1 MDLISSL
8 KIGVTKVWIP
18 PISNSSSLLRPPR
31 SHAPYNFKFPN
42 NNYLTVHAKKKTVLE
57 PNLVEEIL
65 MEEEDE
71 EEELRFQHFEDDDE
85 GEYFEDDSQ
94 VYVSWGWRWR
104 RWNSPCW
111 KMFVYPLMVT
121 SKYMHL
127 RHCPIPPFKCALRR
141 CQIIRSFNKRIES
154 GSPSIEDIEAFTA
167 SYRAKLEEAEIVKS
181 ITENIS
187 VEVSSPG
194 VERVV
199 RIPQELDRFKDRAM
213 YVKYVSELATAGSST
228 ESDGVFK
235 IISFDTQTKCCT
247 WGLADVRINRE
258 KAGKGRPLSK
268 KQREWRLNTTFDSLH
283 LVRLYSDY

>member
-31 SHAPYNFKFPN
+31 SHATYNFKFPN
-42 NNYLTVHAKKKTVLE
+42 SNYLTVHAKKKTVLE
-57 PNLVEEIL
+57 PNLVEEVL

-94 VYVSWGWRWR
+94 VYVGDGSGGGGIALAGTRWDKEALAIAEDVCLSFDGDLKIYAFKTLP
-104 RWNSPCW
+104 NSTIQ
-111 KMFVYPLMVT
+111 V
-121 SKYMHL
+121 
-127 RHCPIPPFKCALRR
+127 
-141 CQIIRSFNKRIES
+141 RIEKMSNKS
-154 GSPSIEDIEAFTA
+154 GSPGIEDIEAFTA
-167 SYRAKLEEAEIVKS
+167 SYRAKLEEAEIAKS
-181 ITENIS
+181 IPENVS

-213 YVKYVSELATAGSST
+213 YVKYVGELATAVTLKMNIHVLQFYVEGACSIPSS
-228 ESDGVFK
+228 SM
-235 IISFDTQTKCCT
+235 SFL
-247 WGLADVRINRE
+247 LAGN
-258 KAGKGRPLSK
+258 
-268 KQREWRLNTTFDSLH
+268 
-283 LVRLYSDY
+283 